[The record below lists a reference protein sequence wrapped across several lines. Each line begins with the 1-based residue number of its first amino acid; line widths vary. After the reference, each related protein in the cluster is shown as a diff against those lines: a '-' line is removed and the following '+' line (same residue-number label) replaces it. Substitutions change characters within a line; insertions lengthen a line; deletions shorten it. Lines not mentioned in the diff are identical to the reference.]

1 MLRTGATTDTIV
13 CVIKA
18 PSTLGTFQQSFR
30 WGHVRQLDQVSR
42 ELLARVWAAEA
53 GLGDGPLTIDLD
65 STFWETL
72 GLAKEEAQRHNYA
85 GQRGYHPFHAIVAAC
100 RKMDVRF
107 SFSVTVRQNQSV
119 RNIIE
124 AISEADWTPILCWME
139 GTLAVTETTYAPF
152 ESKPDAAP
160 VQLIVRRVK
169 PTPKDKPS
177 ITDTAAP
184 TRRSRRG
191 CSGRPCRR
199 PASSGPGARS
209 RGWGRRSGPC
219 GGPCPPGRCGR

>member
-65 STFWETL
+65 STFCETL
-72 GLAKEEAQRHNYA
+72 GLAKEDAQRHNYA

-124 AISEADWTPILCWME
+124 AIYETDWTPILYWME
-139 GTLAVTETTYAPF
+139 GTIAVTETTYAPF

-177 ITDTAAP
+177 IQIP
-184 TRRSRRG
+184 QR
-191 CSGRPCRR
+191 
-199 PASSGPGARS
+199 
-209 RGWGRRSGPC
+209 GPC
-219 GGPCPPGRCGR
+219 SSPRV

>member
-1 MLRTGATTDTIV
+1 MLRTGTTTDTIV

-18 PSTLGTFQQSFR
+18 PSTLRTFQQSFR

-53 GLGDGPLTIDLD
+53 GPGDGPLTIDLD
-65 STFWETL
+65 STFCETL
-72 GLAKEEAQRHNYA
+72 GLAKEDAQRHNYA
-85 GQRGYHPFHAIVAAC
+85 GQQGYHPFHAIVAAC
-100 RKMDVRF
+100 RKMDVR
-107 SFSVTVRQNQSV
+107 FSVTVRQNQSV

-124 AISEADWTPILCWME
+124 AISEADWTPILYWME

-184 TRRSRRG
+184 NWRTRRG
-191 CSGRPCRR
+191 YSGRPCRR
-199 PASSGPGARS
+199 PPSSGPDVRS
-209 RGWGRRSGPC
+209 HGWARRSGPC
-219 GGPCPPGRCGR
+219 VGPCPPARCGR